1 MRCPEIYIT
10 ETNHEV
16 ILRNPTSKPT
26 SKPTANNPQTTRKR
40 PFRNPATSQRKNA
53 ILRFHLCDQ
62 GLQT

>member
-16 ILRNPTSKPT
+16 SLRNPTSKRT
-26 SKPTANNPQTTRKR
+26 QTNANERKR
-40 PFRNPATSQRKNA
+40 TQTNANDPSATSQRKNA
-53 ILRFHLCDQ
+53 ILRFHLRYQ

>member
-16 ILRNPTSKPT
+16 ILRNPTSKRP
-26 SKPTANNPQTTRKR
+26 AND
-40 PFRNPATSQRKNA
+40 PFSNPATSQPDHQTRNKNA